1 MKFLIEQTR
10 VTPLVDYNNGERIL
24 RISGRS
30 SPENPLMFYQRL
42 MDFVDEFASSIEPVL
57 TVNVSMEYFN
67 TSSTKCL
74 FNLFKKMNEVQ
85 RELGKVVVINWYY
98 EDWDDDMLE
107 IGEDFSYG
115 LDMEFNLIEVEDIN
129 SLTMEAA

>member
-10 VTPLVDYNNGERIL
+10 VTPLVDYNNGERTL

-42 MDFVDEFASSIEPVL
+42 IDFVDEFASSIEPVL
-57 TVNVSMEYFN
+57 IVNVSMEYFN

-85 RELGKVVVINWYY
+85 RELRKVVVINWYY

>member
-10 VTPLVDYNNGERIL
+10 VTPLVDYNNGERTL

-57 TVNVSMEYFN
+57 IVNVSMEYFN

>member
-10 VTPLVDYNNGERIL
+10 VTPFVEYNDSERTL

-30 SPENPLMFYQRL
+30 SPENPIMFYQRL
-42 MDFVDEFASSIEPVL
+42 MDFVDEFASSTEPVL
-57 TVNVSMEYFN
+57 IVNVSMEYFN

-85 RELGKVVVINWYY
+85 GEFGKVVVINWYY

-115 LDMEFNLIEVEDIN
+115 LDMEFNLTEVEDIN